1 MEVLIYTKSNCPFCE
16 KAKAWFTQHGHSYT
30 QIVLDD
36 EEQRLAFYQKVSN
49 GKEVR
54 SVPQIFIDGK
64 HIGTYNDL
72 MAISDKLVKKQGGL
86 LEFSETYKPFHYPW
100 AVDLT
105 TRHEKAH
112 WIEDEL
118 DLSEDVS
125 DWKGGKMTNIE
136 KEYIINILR
145 LFTQSDVAVGQ
156 NYYDQFIPK
165 FKNNEIRNMLGSFA
179 AREGIHQRAYA
190 LLNETLGLPD
200 REYHAF
206 LEYAEMADKIEY
218 MRKADTNTL
227 RGLGLSLAKS
237 VFNEGVALFA
247 SFVMLLN
254 FQRFGKM
261 KGMGKVVEWSIRDEA
276 LISGTQVVTESGN
289 KNIEDITLE
298 DLVLQFDMETR
309 EFSFV
314 NPTKTQG
321 VIRDESYVFEHP
333 EFRQHVSPNHRVIY
347 EEDGEIRECLAKD
360 FTPADNKY
368 LLVLDEM
375 KYKKIKSTEVKITHK
390 QHDPENFY
398 CLAVPGKSFV
408 IDDDGRKSVT
418 GNSMHV
424 EGNSKLFKTFC
435 KEHSRV
441 VDDEFKKEIYGI
453 SRDIVNLEDKFID
466 LAYEIGTIEGLD
478 KAEVKQYIRYI
489 TDRRLL
495 QPGMKPNFKVKENP
509 LPWLEWVLNGADHT
523 NFFEN
528 RVTEYEVAGLS
539 GKWDDAYS
547 A

>member
-30 QIVLDD
+30 QVVLDD
-36 EEQRLAFYQKVSN
+36 EEQRMAFYQKMSN
-49 GKEVR
+49 GKQVR

-72 MAISDKLVKKQGGL
+72 MAIADKLVKKQGGL

-100 AVDLT
+100 AVELT

-125 DWKGGKMTNIE
+125 DWKSGKMTPTE
-136 KEYIINILR
+136 KEYITNILR

-165 FKNNEIRNMLGSFA
+165 FKNNEVRNMLGSFA

-200 REYHAF
+200 SEYHAF
-206 LEYAEMADKIEY
+206 LEYSEMADKIEY

-261 KGMGKVVEWSIRDEA
+261 KGMGKVVEWSIRDE
-276 LISGTQVVTESGN
+276 
-289 KNIEDITLE
+289 
-298 DLVLQFDMETR
+298 
-309 EFSFV
+309 
-314 NPTKTQG
+314 
-321 VIRDESYVFEHP
+321 
-333 EFRQHVSPNHRVIY
+333 
-347 EEDGEIRECLAKD
+347 
-360 FTPADNKY
+360 
-368 LLVLDEM
+368 
-375 KYKKIKSTEVKITHK
+375 
-390 QHDPENFY
+390 
-398 CLAVPGKSFV
+398 
-408 IDDDGRKSVT
+408 
-418 GNSMHV
+418 SMHV
-424 EGNSKLFKTFC
+424 EGNSKLFKAFC

-441 VDDEFKKEIYGI
+441 VDNEFKKEIYDI
-453 SRDIVNLEDKFID
+453 SRDIVDLEDKFID
-466 LAYEIGTIEGLD
+466 LAYELGTVEGLD
-478 KAEVKQYIRYI
+478 KSEVKEYIRYI

-495 QPGMKPNFKVKENP
+495 QLGMKPNFKVKENP

-539 GKWDDAYS
+539 GSWDDAY
-547 A
+547 AA